1 MDWTAVEDQFS
12 ELVKAVDAVKSEVR
26 FQLKSPD
33 DNYDPRIQQ
42 MRQFLEICEPEV
54 ETMEKAVDHVSERKE
69 PFSPA
74 IFAIVV
80 NTSLLPIVFQH
91 VLTFLG
97 ESDDPPT
104 SQVLFTQL
112 SSLLDA
118 MQVKEVVLFYFILFL
133 FSPFYGLLIT

>member
-1 MDWTAVEDQFS
+1 MEEQFS

-54 ETMEKAVDHVSERKE
+54 ETMENAVDHVSERKE
-69 PFSPA
+69 PFSPPRFSRSSS
-74 IFAIVV
+74 IPL
-80 NTSLLPIVFQH
+80 LLPIVFQH